1 MSHSIDLAC
10 EGDIGVNVILSDGF
24 IGSVIPMLDDSLF
37 SAFIKENSR
46 PSGAP
51 MYLHFSASG
60 KKQIENLI
68 ENILFELTDE
78 FADRDIITRTIALLL
93 RYLSDESD
101 SLLVGANVPETAE
114 RERKN
119 AIAAYVKSEYKN
131 GTLTELA
138 RRLYLSEP
146 YLTGLIVRL
155 FGKSFKV
162 LLVDERMRRA
172 TTLITD
178 SSMPISEIIS
188 SVGYENS
195 SYFHREF
202 KKRYG
207 KSPLAVRKENE

>member
-1 MSHSIDLAC
+1 MAQIKFSTGEVFSFDGEISVYEAAASLEIISREVIAC
-10 EGDIGVNVILSDGF
+10 KV
-24 IGSVIPMLDDSLF
+24 
-37 SAFIKENSR
+37 
-46 PSGAP
+46 
-51 MYLHFSASG
+51 
-60 KKQIENLI
+60 
-68 ENILFELTDE
+68 
-78 FADRDIITRTIALLL
+78 
-93 RYLSDESD
+93 
-101 SLLVGANVPETAE
+101 
-114 RERKN
+114 
-119 AIAAYVKSEYKN
+119 N

-146 YLTGLIVRL
+146 YLSGLIVRL
-155 FGKSFKV
+155 FGKSFKA

>member
-1 MSHSIDLAC
+1 MSKIKFSTG
-10 EGDIGVNVILSDGF
+10 EVYEFSGEV
-24 IGSVIPMLDDSLF
+24 SVFEAAQALGI
-37 SAFIKENSR
+37 ISR
-46 PSGAP
+46 
-51 MYLHFSASG
+51 
-60 KKQIENLI
+60 EV
-68 ENILFELTDE
+68 LTC
-78 FADRDIITRTIALLL
+78 R
-93 RYLSDESD
+93 
-101 SLLVGANVPETAE
+101 V
-114 RERKN
+114 
-119 AIAAYVKSEYKN
+119 N

-146 YLTGLIVRL
+146 YLSGLIVRL
-155 FGKSFKV
+155 FGKSFKA